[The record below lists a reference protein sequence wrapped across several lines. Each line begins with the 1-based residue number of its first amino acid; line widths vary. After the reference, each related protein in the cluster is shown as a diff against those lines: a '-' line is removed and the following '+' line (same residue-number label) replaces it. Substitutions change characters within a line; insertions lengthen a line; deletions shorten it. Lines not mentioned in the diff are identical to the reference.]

1 MNKAIVNATI
11 APNRINVAVLLAA
24 TSLFTPNLS
33 QTGIKI
39 RAPPIARVDPINPA
53 QNPTKIKYQTLS
65 LLIWTFFLFV

>member
-1 MNKAIVNATI
+1 MNKATVNATI

-24 TSLFTPNLS
+24 TSLFTPNFS

-53 QNPTKIKYQTLS
+53 QNPTKIKYQALS
-65 LLIWTFFLFV
+65 LLTFIFFLFI